1 MKLLLLDDVQGNNF
15 GSCQDAIICQQDAT
29 SNTACGN
36 IFHVVKNQFQDSD
49 GRNKFYPM
57 WLSELCM
64 SEAGLGGVSQLGSV
78 AVRVDNAA
86 DGRATAS
93 AVLALTAV

>member
-57 WLSELCM
+57 
-64 SEAGLGGVSQLGSV
+64 
-78 AVRVDNAA
+78 
-86 DGRATAS
+86 
-93 AVLALTAV
+93 